1 MSSTTK
7 PIPKN
12 RLLTLAISMVMAGS
26 SSTLMA
32 SETQADSKSL
42 DELVVTSTLTEK
54 KASQVPNSV
63 SKITRDDMDK
73 QQVTD
78 MKDLMRYEPGI
89 STSTSTQFRGGNQ
102 GYNIRGITDNR
113 IMMLVDGV
121 PLPER
126 YSGSF
131 FGRDFVDP
139 EGLQSVEIVKGPASS
154 LYGSDAIGG
163 VVSFRTL
170 DPKDLLKGKED
181 HASIRLGYHGAN
193 NEKFGTVRLA
203 TGKAGGTQMMAIYSR
218 SAGDEFSNKG
228 DADIKGYKRTKANPA
243 SSSAQSLLTKIA
255 FDQDP
260 NSKWLLTFDAFQSNT
275 DIDQQ
280 TLLTSPAVQ
289 SNIAT
294 DERNR
299 YRFSVNNDRKNVL
312 GLDSLAFSGYYQT
325 SHSTNK
331 TTIRATTYVE
341 NEDSPLNQDSMGIS
355 AIGKKKLISGDTQ
368 HLVTGGIQASLST
381 MERIT
386 DKERNGNRTIGSA
399 VYPQSAF
406 PKSDMTKMGV
416 FVQDEIGLG
425 KLSVVPGIRYDQ
437 FSLTP
442 SSNQNYLNA
451 GGQPNAISS
460 KEGSAVSPRL
470 GLVYSL
476 TPGMSWFANYAQGYR
491 APEHSQVNGAFTNY
505 TSRYAVL
512 ANKDLKPET
521 SYGLETGLRFNGANY
536 AAEVVAFDNHY
547 DDFISSSVPAGTIVV
562 GGTSITQYQ
571 AQNVGKAH
579 IYGAEAKG
587 RWLVDNNWTLRGS
600 VAYAHGQDEAN
611 SKPLDDVLPLTTVA
625 GVSYRPNSR
634 NWGAELVTTLVA
646 AKDRVSDP
654 KYFKTSG
661 FEVFD
666 LLGWYEFSKQTK
678 LNAGIYN
685 LADTKYILWNNVR
698 ALDTSSSFSYQ
709 PDLYSQPGR
718 YVNVTLQH
726 QF

>member
-1 MSSTTK
+1 M
-7 PIPKN
+7 PITQPSPK
-12 RLLTLAISMVMAGS
+12 LLTLVIAQLFVAVNAFANEPQ
-26 SSTLMA
+26 T
-32 SETQADSKSL
+32 SEKSL

-73 QQVTD
+73 QQVSD

-121 PLPER
+121 PLPES
-126 YSGSF
+126 YSGAF

-170 DPKDLLKGKED
+170 NPKDLLKGKAD

-203 TGKAGGTQMMAIYSR
+203 TGKTGGTQMMAIYSR
-218 SAGDEFSNKG
+218 SSGDEFSNKG
-228 DADIKGYKRTKANPA
+228 DIGGRGYKRTEANPA

-260 NSKWLLTFDAFQSNT
+260 NSRWLLAFDAFQSST

-280 TLLTSPAVQ
+280 TLLTSAAVQ
-289 SNIAT
+289 SNMAT

-299 YRFSVNNDRKNVL
+299 YRFSINNDRKNVL
-312 GLDSLAFSGYYQT
+312 GLDSLALSGYYQT

-331 TTIRATTYVE
+331 TRIVANTYVE
-341 NEDSPLNQDSMGIS
+341 NEDSPLNQDSMGFS
-355 AIGKKKLISGDTQ
+355 AIGKKKIALGESQ
-368 HLVTGGIQASLST
+368 HLITGGVQASLST

-386 DKERNGNRTIGSA
+386 DKERNGSRTIGSA
-399 VYPQSAF
+399 VYPQSVF
-406 PKSDMTKMGV
+406 PKSDMTKIGA
-416 FVQDEIGLG
+416 FVQDEIALG
-425 KLSVVPGIRYDQ
+425 NLTIVPGIRYDQ

-451 GGQPNAISS
+451 GGQPNSIGS

-470 GLVYSL
+470 GLVYSI

-505 TSRYAVL
+505 SHRYAIL

-521 SYGLETGLRFNGANY
+521 SYGLETGLRFNGADHT
-536 AAEVVAFDNHY
+536 AEVVVFDNHY

-562 GGTSITQYQ
+562 GGATITQYQ

-587 RWLVDNNWTLRGS
+587 RYLLNNNWTLRGS
-600 VAYAHGQDEAN
+600 VAYAHGENQVN
-611 SKPLDDVLPLTTVA
+611 GKPLDDILPLTTVA
-625 GVSYRPNSR
+625 GVSYRPNDR
-634 NWGAELVTTLVA
+634 RWGAEMVTTLVA

-666 LLGWYEFSKQTK
+666 LLGWYEFSQQTK

-685 LADTKYILWNNVR
+685 LMDSKYILWNNVR

-718 YVNVTLQH
+718 YVNLTLQH

>member
-1 MSSTTK
+1 M
-7 PIPKN
+7 PITQPSPK
-12 RLLTLAISMVMAGS
+12 LLTLVIAQLFVAVNAFANEPQ
-26 SSTLMA
+26 T
-32 SETQADSKSL
+32 SEKAL

-63 SKITRDDMDK
+63 SKVTRDDMDK

-170 DPKDLLKGKED
+170 DPKDLLKGKAD

-203 TGKAGGTQMMAIYSR
+203 TGKTGGTQMMAIYSR
-218 SAGDEFSNKG
+218 SSGDEFSNKG
-228 DADIKGYKRTKANPA
+228 DIGGRGYKRTEANPA

-260 NSKWLLTFDAFQSNT
+260 NSRWLLAFDAFQSST

-280 TLLTSPAVQ
+280 TLLTSAAVQ
-289 SNIAT
+289 SNMAT

-312 GLDSLAFSGYYQT
+312 GLDSLALSAYYQT

-331 TTIRATTYVE
+331 TRIVANTYVE
-341 NEDSPLNQDSMGIS
+341 NEDSPLNQDSMGFS
-355 AIGKKKLISGDTQ
+355 AIGKKKIALGESQ
-368 HLVTGGIQASLST
+368 HLITGGVQASLST

-386 DKERNGNRTIGSA
+386 DKERNGSRTIGSA
-399 VYPQSAF
+399 VYPQSVF
-406 PKSDMTKMGV
+406 PKSDMTKIGA
-416 FVQDEIGLG
+416 FVQDEIALG
-425 KLSVVPGIRYDQ
+425 NLTIVPGIRYDQ

-451 GGQPNAISS
+451 GGQPNSIGS

-470 GLVYSL
+470 GLVYSI

-505 TSRYAVL
+505 SHRYAIL

-521 SYGLETGLRFNGANY
+521 SYGLETGLRFNGADHT
-536 AAEVVAFDNHY
+536 AEVVVFDNHY

-562 GGTSITQYQ
+562 GGATITQYQ

-587 RWLVDNNWTLRGS
+587 RYLLNNNWTLRGS
-600 VAYAHGQDEAN
+600 VAYAHGENQVN
-611 SKPLDDVLPLTTVA
+611 GKPLDDILPLTTVA
-625 GVSYRPNSR
+625 GVSYRPNDR
-634 NWGAELVTTLVA
+634 RWGAEMVTTLVA

-666 LLGWYEFSKQTK
+666 LLGWYEFSQQTK

-685 LADTKYILWNNVR
+685 LMDSKYILWNNVR

-718 YVNVTLQH
+718 YVNLTLQH

>member
-1 MSSTTK
+1 MSLPLRS
-7 PIPKN
+7 IPQA
-12 RLLTLAISMVMAGS
+12 RLLAVAISAVLAGYS
-26 SSTLMA
+26 SQLFA
-32 SETQADSKSL
+32 SEAQADSKSL

-113 IMMLVDGV
+113 VMMLVDGV

-280 TLLTSPAVQ
+280 TLLTSPAIQ

-312 GLDSLAFSGYYQT
+312 GLDSLALSGYYQT

-355 AIGKKKLISGDTQ
+355 AIGKKKLITGDIQ

-386 DKERNGNRTIGSA
+386 DRERNGSKTFSVRPGA
-399 VYPQSAF
+399 PAQVFPQSVF
-406 PKSDMTKMGV
+406 PRSDMTKVGA
-416 FVQDEIGLG
+416 FVQDEVAIGNLTI
-425 KLSVVPGIRYDQ
+425 VPGVRFDHYTL
-437 FSLTP
+437 SP
-442 SSNQNYLNA
+442 SSNQNYINA
-451 GGQPNAISS
+451 GGDPKAIG
-460 KEGSAVSPRL
+460 KQEGSAVSPRL
-470 GLVYSL
+470 GLVYSI
-476 TPGMSWFANYAQGYR
+476 TPGISWFANYAQGYR
-491 APEHSQVNGAFTNY
+491 APEHAQVNGAFTNRA
-505 TSRYAVL
+505 SGYALV
-512 ANKDLKPET
+512 ANPNLKAES
-521 SYGLETGLRFNGANY
+521 SYGLETGLRFNGSDHS
-536 AAEVVAFDNHY
+536 AEVVLFDNHY
-547 DDFISSSVPAGTIVV
+547 DDFINSNVSLGTIA
-562 GGTSITQYQ
+562 GLPTFQ

-587 RWLVDNNWTLRGS
+587 RYLLNNNWTLRGS
-600 VAYAHGQDEAN
+600 FAYAHGDNQVN
-611 SKPLDDVLPLTTVA
+611 GKPIDSVLPMTTVA
-625 GVSYRPNSR
+625 GISYRP
-634 NWGAELVTTLVA
+634 
-646 AKDRVSDP
+646 DRKSV
-654 KYFKTSG
+654 
-661 FEVFD
+661 V
-666 LLGWYEFSKQTK
+666 
-678 LNAGIYN
+678 
-685 LADTKYILWNNVR
+685 
-698 ALDTSSSFSYQ
+698 
-709 PDLYSQPGR
+709 
-718 YVNVTLQH
+718 
-726 QF
+726 